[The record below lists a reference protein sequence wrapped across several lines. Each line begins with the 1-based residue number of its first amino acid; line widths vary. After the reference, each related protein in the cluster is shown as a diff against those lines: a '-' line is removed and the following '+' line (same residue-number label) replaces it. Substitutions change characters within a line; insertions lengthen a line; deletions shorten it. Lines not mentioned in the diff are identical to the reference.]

1 MYIDAFHILV
11 LILLHDGTA
20 LLCPILP
27 YTILLRTGKCFSMD
41 IYGQGPHTDPIK
53 AFAATHKLPVILL
66 PPLLS
71 YCCDRCISS
80 YSILSYPLLSYCI
93 LYYII
98 LPYPFLLCLYSVPF
112 RSVPDHISRCCG
124 PQFADRVQSVRQ
136 SFPERSAVHYY
147 CRGTV
152 RSPSNTLL
160 SHPSLL

>member
-27 YTILLRTGKCFSMD
+27 YTVLLRTGKCFSMD

-71 YCCDRCISS
+71 CCCDRCILAYPTLFYPIVP
-80 YSILSYPLLSYCI
+80 YSILYYLIPFSCVCI
-93 LYYII
+93 
-98 LPYPFLLCLYSVPF
+98 PF

-124 PQFADRVQSVRQ
+124 PQSADRVQSVRQ

-152 RSPSNTLL
+152 RLPCNTLL
-160 SHPSLL
+160 YRPTLL

>member
-71 YCCDRCISS
+71 CCCDRCI
-80 YSILSYPLLSYCI
+80 LAYPTLFYPIVPYCS
-93 LYYII
+93 
-98 LPYPFLLCLYSVPF
+98 LYSLIPF
-112 RSVPDHISRCCG
+112 SCVCIPFHPVLFQTTFHGAVDHSLLTEY
-124 PQFADRVQSVRQ
+124 RVFV
-136 SFPERSAVHYY
+136 
-147 CRGTV
+147 
-152 RSPSNTLL
+152 N
-160 SHPSLL
+160 PSLSEVLCTTIVEVQYA